1 MDPTE
6 REELAQ
12 AIIEL
17 IEMHDGVQR
26 AVMSC
31 VCYSPNI
38 VKVI

>member
-1 MDPTE
+1 MDANR

-12 AIIEL
+12 ALIEL
-17 IEMHDGVQR
+17 IETDPEVQA

-31 VCYSPNI
+31 ASCSPNI

>member
-1 MDPTE
+1 MDPNK

-17 IEMHDGVQR
+17 IETHDGVQR

-31 VCYSPNI
+31 ACCSPDI